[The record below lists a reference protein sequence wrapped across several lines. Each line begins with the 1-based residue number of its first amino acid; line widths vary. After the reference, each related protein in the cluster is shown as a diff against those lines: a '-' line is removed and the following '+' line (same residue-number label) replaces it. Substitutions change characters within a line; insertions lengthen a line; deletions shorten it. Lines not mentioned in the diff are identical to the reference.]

1 MAGIGELRE
10 LDDRELLLRRHDVV
24 QELTALKFNKA
35 TGQLENTAKLK
46 LLRRNLARIKT
57 LVRQRESEQGLVK
70 GGLESKIG
78 SLRTDTGAGYSKI
91 RERFGRPA

>member
-1 MAGIGELRE
+1 MAGIGEFKE

-24 QELTALKFNKA
+24 QELMALRFNKA
-35 TGQLENTAKLK
+35 TGQLENTAKVK
-46 LLRRNLARIKT
+46 LLRRDLARIKT

-70 GGLESKIG
+70 GGLESKVG
-78 SLRTDTGAGYSKI
+78 SLRADTGEGFTKI